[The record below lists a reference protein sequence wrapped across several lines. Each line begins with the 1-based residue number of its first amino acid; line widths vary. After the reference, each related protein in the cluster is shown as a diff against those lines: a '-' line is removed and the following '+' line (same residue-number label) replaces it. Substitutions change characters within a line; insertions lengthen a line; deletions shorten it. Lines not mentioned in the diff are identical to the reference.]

1 MIYMII
7 LAHEIEI
14 RIPDSIISFSSECR
28 IPICNISF
36 RRNAFAS
43 ANPSQLA
50 SFIEKKDLQNFIF
63 LFCLQVPK
71 GVKLQIRA
79 QDKFPCVFK
88 IGHAHGGLGKVR
100 KRNFC
105 QYMKMMRQRNT
116 FLVQRSGDIWWKVQ
130 VWQASLPCLTFIFWK
145 YSKRCGWTAKRA
157 SRTWQA

>member
-50 SFIEKKDLQNFIF
+50 SFIEKKDLQNIIF
-63 LFCLQVPK
+63 LFLSSSTKRSEIADPRSRQVSLRLQDWSRSWRFGK
-71 GVKLQIRA
+71 GEK
-79 QDKFPCVFK
+79 
-88 IGHAHGGLGKVR
+88 
-100 KRNFC
+100 
-105 QYMKMMRQRNT
+105 T
-116 FLVQRSGDIWWKVQ
+116 EFLSTYENDAPNKY
-130 VWQASLPCLTFIFWK
+130 IFG
-145 YSKRCGWTAKRA
+145 SKKW
-157 SRTWQA
+157 